1 MILDGQ
7 TVAYI
12 LYLCSDKSA
21 FDQIVKEAVN
31 LIKSSE
37 PTKEEEKLGVKE
49 DLFAADTKV
58 EDVDFD

>member
-21 FDQIVKEAVN
+21 FDTIVKEAVQ
-31 LIKSSE
+31 LIKGSE
-37 PTKEEEKLGVKE
+37 PTKEDKKLGFDK